1 MCMSNLQKDAVAYGT
16 GFGMMVATSTVAYA
30 LPIPMLTEILTDHFA
45 AVVVWTI
52 CTSVG
57 WLVSFY
63 IRKRLK

>member
-1 MCMSNLQKDAVAYGT
+1 MSMSNIQKDAVAYGT

-30 LPIPMLTEILTDHFA
+30 LPVPLLKELLTAHFT
-45 AVVVWTI
+45 AVVVWTV

-63 IRKRLK
+63 IRKKLK